1 MVGVVELKIGDQTQ
15 LRTELHQRAVR
26 FIGFSHQQP
35 AVTSMTI
42 AAEAGHDAADDGGWI
57 FASLHQKGGGQGAG
71 GGLSVAASHGDRGL
85 LIDQRSQQIRAM
97 PDLQSGITG
106 ASQFR
111 IAGGNRC

>member
-1 MVGVVELKIGDQTQ
+1 
-15 LRTELHQRAVR
+15 
-26 FIGFSHQQP
+26 
-35 AVTSMTI
+35 MTI
-42 AAEAGHDAADDGGWI
+42 AAEAGHDAADDGCWI